1 MTEQPAASYSVAEM
15 FEDAVNSYSRTE
27 TILEQ
32 SKYKCLTG
40 LWAIRSDFEQ
50 DSDKACDFFIGA
62 IMGMAMIA
70 AKAEYEERERIL
82 STNTYY
88 ASEFAGLDDDGNFV
102 DPPAKQF
109 KPEPPMDLPF

>member
-1 MTEQPAASYSVAEM
+1 M
-15 FEDAVNSYSRTE
+15 
-27 TILEQ
+27 
-32 SKYKCLTG
+32 LTG

-102 DPPAKQF
+102 DPQRNSSSQNHLWTFRSDVTVQQGKTVS
-109 KPEPPMDLPF
+109 

>member
-1 MTEQPAASYSVAEM
+1 MTKQPATSYSVAEM
-15 FEDAVNSYSRTE
+15 FEDALKSYSRTE

-70 AKAEYEERERIL
+70 AKAEYEERERKL
-82 STNTYY
+82 SQCQYY
-88 ASEFAGLDDDGNFV
+88 ANEFAGLDDDGNLV
-102 DPPAKQF
+102 DPPAKPF
-109 KPEPPMDLPF
+109 KPEPPADLPF